1 MRRFKKGIYFFILK
15 GKSPLLT
22 SAIGN
27 LCKVSS
33 LPALTL
39 PFNLIDLLIF
49 VCMPSVSRLLMASP
63 QNLANV
69 TISAFSENVTDTL
82 DWGLV

>member
-39 PFNLIDLLIF
+39 PFNLIDLLSDRFGGIWYTIGTLLTCRQY
-49 VCMPSVSRLLMASP
+49 VPIPNGIAYCM
-63 QNLANV
+63 
-69 TISAFSENVTDTL
+69 T
-82 DWGLV
+82 